1 MTKEGGKLTD
11 SAADNLT
18 CLAFCAAKFEL
29 RTMHRGKLRSVELFA
44 KRLCYCSKNEC
55 IRGVMIPNVC
65 IRFWIRSWN
74 RLQLAVLTV
83 FANFI
88 HEK

>member
-29 RTMHRGKLRSVELFA
+29 RTMHRGFGESLEALNCLPRDFVINQK
-44 KRLCYCSKNEC
+44 
-55 IRGVMIPNVC
+55 MNV
-65 IRFWIRSWN
+65 
-74 RLQLAVLTV
+74 LEAL
-83 FANFI
+83 
-88 HEK
+88 